1 MERPIF
7 KPIGTPMEEL
17 DTPALIIDL
26 DVLEDNIST
35 LHAFFKSNN
44 GAKVRPHVEAH
55 RSPAIA
61 HKQLAAGG
69 TVNGIAVNTVS
80 QAEIFAQNGFN
91 DIFISKEVVT
101 TQKIAHMCALAQNCK
116 ITVAVDN
123 IENLK
128 MLSEA
133 AKFNN
138 VSLNTVVDINTGQNL
153 CGVEPGIPSVNMAIE
168 MEKTENVNFT
178 GIMSYEGAI
187 LEKNPEQLSKISRKW
202 IQLLLD
208 TRESIERE
216 GIAVGMVSVGGTHNY
231 EIAGALSGVTEV
243 SPGSYALMDY
253 KYRECRPQFRP
264 AAKVMATVMSH
275 PEPQLAL
282 LDCGQ
287 KAIGSD
293 LGFPVPEDFPNASIT
308 STSAEHG
315 YLVFADGQSE
325 VDLGDKVL
333 LTPLDI
339 GNCINLY
346 DYMNVV
352 RNGKLNLVWEVSA
365 RGRYR

>member
-7 KPIGTPMEEL
+7 KPIGTPTEEL

-26 DVLEDNIST
+26 DALEHNIRT
-35 LHAFFKSNN
+35 LHSFFKSNV
-44 GAKVRPHVEAH
+44 GAQVRPHVEAH

-80 QAEIFAQNGFN
+80 QAEIFSQNGFS
-91 DIFISKEVVT
+91 DIFIAKEIVT
-101 TQKIAHMCALAQNCK
+101 IQKIAHMCALAQHCK

-128 MLSEA
+128 TLSEA
-133 AKFNN
+133 ALFNN
-138 VSLNTVVDINTGQNL
+138 VTLHTVVDINTAQNL
-153 CGVEPGIPSVNMAIE
+153 CGVEPGLPAVNLALAMT
-168 MEKTENVNFT
+168 KTEGIEFA
-178 GIMSYEGAI
+178 GIMTYEGPI
-187 LEKNPEQLSKISRKW
+187 LEKDSGQLSQLSKKW
-202 IQLLLD
+202 IQPVLD
-208 TRESIERE
+208 TRELIERE
-216 GIAVGMVSVGGTHNY
+216 GITVGMVSAGGTHNY
-231 EIAGALSGVTEV
+231 EIAGSLAGVTEV

-253 KYRECRPQFRP
+253 KYRECRPQFIP

-287 KAIGSD
+287 KAVGSD
-293 LGFPVPEDFPNASIT
+293 LGFPIVEDFPNASIT

-315 YLVFADGQSE
+315 YLVFSDGQSE

-333 LTPLDI
+333 LTPFDL

-352 RNGKLNLVWEVSA
+352 RSGKLNSVWEVSA